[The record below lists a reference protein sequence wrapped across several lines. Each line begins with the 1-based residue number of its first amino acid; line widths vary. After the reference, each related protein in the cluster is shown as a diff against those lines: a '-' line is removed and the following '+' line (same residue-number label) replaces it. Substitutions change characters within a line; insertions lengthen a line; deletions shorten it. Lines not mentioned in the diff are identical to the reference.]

1 MRRPFHNAER
11 KNIFCYM
18 KNAAVILN
26 LENALFNLNLVR
38 ERAAD
43 ADLYAVVKADAY
55 GHGTTGFAR
64 FLSDNGVKRF
74 VAGSLDEGK
83 RLRESGITG
92 EILVLG
98 ATPPESAEE
107 LCYLKL
113 SQSVF
118 CAEYARELALA
129 ARLNGIKLKV
139 HVKVDTGMN
148 RLGFPWFAP
157 EQIAASC
164 PTEFF
169 ETSGVFTHFGS
180 ADGRDAQS
188 EMRTRIQGERFI
200 NCLDGL
206 DKIGFERG
214 VAHCCN
220 SRALFRYPQYRL
232 DAVRVGAALYGIGG
246 ADRALKPVL
255 SMRAPL
261 LQVRFADKGE
271 YIGYGL
277 RKLERPAKLGIVG
290 AGYGHGISRRLSDK
304 GSVLVNGQ
312 KCPVVGRICMDFLTV
327 DLTGAE
333 AETGDDTATT
343 NKYLQKA
350 VDVFDERYAP
360 SEQQVTAAQPSE
372 KSFAAISDENEES
385 HGDQFLQNVARL
397 MDEYGVSTLDE
408 LMEAMDD
415 DHPKPRRTKDFEM

>member
-26 LENALFNLNLVR
+26 LKNALFNLNLVR

-327 DLTGAE
+327 DLTSTE
-333 AETGDDTATT
+333 AETGDDVWIIGGGISASDCAKHSGTID
-343 NKYLQKA
+343 Y
-350 VDVFDERYAP
+350 EI
-360 SEQQVTAAQPSE
+360 VTALSAR
-372 KSFAAISDENEES
+372 NE
-385 HGDQFLQNVARL
+385 RL
-397 MDEYGVSTLDE
+397 LV
-408 LMEAMDD
+408 
-415 DHPKPRRTKDFEM
+415 R